1 MKKIWSVFLLTLGLF
16 LFSGCAPYVGVLNA
30 DMLVKE
36 NKKVGIRTVLASGS
50 KTSFK
55 GESGYQDKRNV
66 YYKCDMKIRLHAI
79 ATKALENGYPY
90 FVVVYPKGSNK
101 KPVAITSLSQ
111 SIHYCVAGYYD
122 KKTDFLVDKCGHV
135 GLGSG
140 TPSSPKILEAYF
152 YKKRNP
158 IIAMWDAKKVLAE
171 INPTLVNECWS
182 GDKAAFNKFLKDY
195 NEFGEDE
202 ID

>member
-1 MKKIWSVFLLTLGLF
+1 MKKIWSVLLLTLVLS
-16 LFSGCAPYVGVLNA
+16 LFSGCARTGVITA
-30 DMLVKE
+30 DMLLKDNKVSGISTKIVSG
-36 NKKVGIRTVLASGS
+36 KKVSLSG
-50 KTSFK
+50 
-55 GESGYQDKRNV
+55 EHGYQDEANV
-66 YYKCDMKIRLHAI
+66 YYKCNMKIRLHAI

-101 KPVAITSLSQ
+101 NPVAITSLTQ

-122 KKTDFLVDKCGHV
+122 EKTDFLVDKCGHI
-135 GLGSG
+135 GLGRG
-140 TPSSPKILEAYF
+140 IPASPILVEAYF

-171 INPTLVNECWS
+171 ITPTLVKECWD
-182 GDKAAFNKFLKDY
+182 GDQKTFNKFLLKY